1 MRYAADL
8 QGRGNSFD
16 SWHLPPL
23 PDGWL
28 FPSSY
33 SSPVRSVF
41 RFVLAFLRI
50 FSTFFRFVSTSFG
63 FVFSALLLMLKDLL
77 GSFRI
82 F

>member
-1 MRYAADL
+1 MRYAGDL

-23 PDGWL
+23 PDGSL

-33 SSPVRSVF
+33 SPPVRSVF

-50 FSTFFRFVSTSFG
+50 FSTFFEFVLSSFE
-63 FVFSALLLMLKDLL
+63 FVFSTLLLIPKDLL